1 MAYFKTVMVGV
12 GIGVVATLIDGFF
25 IGFLFHKYQKET
37 PNTWR
42 QENIRSYIT
51 STIVSIFFGIL
62 FASFY
67 SLFVATSIHNGFGEA
82 LEVGAF
88 CWATFLLPEI
98 IGTSI
103 YVNLHRMFV
112 IGKCVS
118 SFVVLL
124 AASAISVWL
133 L

>member
-1 MAYFKTVMVGV
+1 MSFSRIMLVGV

-42 QENIRSYIT
+42 PENMRSYIG
-51 STIVSIFFGIL
+51 STVLSLFFGVL

-67 SLFVATSIHNGFGEA
+67 SFLVVTSIHTGFGEA
-82 LEVGAF
+82 LKIGAL

-112 IGKCVS
+112 IGKSLS
-118 SFVVLL
+118 SLVVLL
-124 AASAISVWL
+124 AASAISAWL